1 MNGGGE
7 TTAKNRRRWNK
18 GVREAKEGRKKS
30 RFTPKNRVLERRKMV

>member
-7 TTAKNRRRWNK
+7 TTAKNRRRRNE